1 MKKREAL
8 KRGYCKHCAAAS
20 TGRQLCGVTRGPADR
35 LLCSQDAET
44 IERWRKEHALDAEP
58 IRRLGKKK

>member
-35 LLCSQDAET
+35 LLCSLDTET
-44 IERWRKEHALDAEP
+44 RERWKKEHDLDREP
-58 IRRLGKKK
+58 IRRPLKK